1 MYRFLTVGNNN
12 SKDIKTEDANKLFE
26 YLYMEFKDLPE
37 EIEIFLSSIKE
48 CEDFILAV
56 LILNRFYKTKRY
68 NYKLKKY
75 SNTGA
80 CGMYTTTNRSL
91 VDIGLF
97 ANRYNKAF
105 ANYIIL
111 AKGMAKV
118 LETGGVNTIIC
129 SNIRRR
135 VYLLLSHSVL
145 VINGRSREFDNLN
158 PVEITSGVLSNTIN
172 NIKQNKVKHN
182 KNLNTYI
189 LCGLKKPDELK
200 IQYEYEGD
208 INDGYVIKFC
218 SE

>member
-12 SKDIKTEDANKLFE
+12 SKVIKTEDANKLFE

-75 SNTGA
+75 SNAGA

-135 VYLLLSHSVL
+135 VYLLNSHSIFV
-145 VINGRSREFDNLN
+145 N
-158 PVEITSGVLSNTIN
+158 PVEITPGVLSNAIN

-200 IQYEYEGD
+200 IQYEYKGD